1 MDDFEHYLLCEH
13 LLACLLARSSFN
25 EENKGKHFSW
35 RQRAKGVPRW
45 QLARTTNSERICVP
59 MWNMKIKRL
68 LIKSFKHG
76 NYTFMEKR
84 ITFHRMAMLNIL
96 LWQETPLY
104 TLYFADV
111 HEGQCF
117 YQPFFHSLGCFALQE
132 SNQLLTKMFLSR
144 EQNPLTIIWCV
155 SFITT
160 KKEIRSGKGQA
171 FYQSLLICWAVCSKP
186 HFQAKGHVP
195 SPASLAALKG
205 AGDT

>member
-1 MDDFEHYLLCEH
+1 MATGKDNKFREDLCSYVEH
-13 LLACLLARSSFN
+13 
-25 EENKGKHFSW
+25 ENKE
-35 RQRAKGVPRW
+35 
-45 QLARTTNSERICVP
+45 T
-59 MWNMKIKRL
+59 L

-84 ITFHRMAMLNIL
+84 ISIHRKAYVKYIGLTG
-96 LWQETPLY
+96 E

-144 EQNPLTIIWCV
+144 EQNPLIIIWCV

-171 FYQSLLICWAVCSKP
+171 FYQSLLISWAVCSKP

-195 SPASLAALKG
+195 SPPSLAALKG